1 MLRWMSYLK
10 NACSSLYKRTN
21 LMDGCHSIHTTMYQ
35 VVPMLNPDGVAYGSN
50 RCSLAGCDLNRQWKK
65 PSRTLHPTIY
75 YAKAMVRQ
83 EKAYRDVLLYVDL
96 HGHSRKMNVFMYGCD
111 DKKKPRPMSRIFPK
125 LLSWNTLGRKYL
137 SFADCS
143 FSMKKG
149 RESTA
154 RVVVAKE
161 LGIPNAFTLEGTFAG
176 INFGP
181 LQDQHLNGNHF
192 QEMGHAVCDTLLD
205 FYVPNRESNLSEK
218 VGYDGIALMGKV
230 AHATNKGAK
239 PVLLRSLGGDR
250 HNGKFGGGDLPGFS
264 ADDDDD
270 DEDEDVQGGEGEG
283 ENGTDEQ
290 EVALAEA
297 VSEENGNEEDGAKN
311 GQTVDGAFDEMGSNS
326 DRKSKPGSKRV
337 NDNDDGN
344 GHEVPLSPEVVQA
357 AAALAKD
364 AEDSPSNRRVLEALA
379 AADVAKKNS
388 SPSGGLKRTNSASSS
403 NTIKRGV
410 GNSGDGKG
418 DDGGEGGDGGFGAS
432 DEEDEDDGNDVDSG
446 SEDGGDG
453 GGDDNGDNNDEAEGT
468 GGAATASEPNSPI
481 RREPKG
487 LGGALSSPLAMSG
500 QRLLFEATADREPT
514 VAPPAAD
521 LSPTKAATKSFLGMM
536 MPPAARDGRRSS
548 ATSNVSALDADGSVT
563 CDEGAKG
570 ARLPLVP
577 GIGSGNTVGSSGAGS
592 GSSTGSMF
600 GTNGRY
606 RVNRQRSNR
615 SLDGSGEGS
624 VGSGGGKESSS
635 TTNKGSPPGL
645 AVDQNSHG
653 DRDGERKE
661 ISASLAP
668 TLPAVEFTGMQVRRL
683 SASRSR
689 GSDSG
694 SGSGNGNGNGGEKP
708 HRSAAAG
715 GGSGTEQDGSSGS
728 GGDGTD
734 VRKSGDDASE
744 RNGSEGGT
752 GTPGGSSKT
761 TSGDH
766 QSGTT
771 KSGRSARG
779 STRKRNNNSNSN
791 SNSSSAS
798 GSGSAPTANG
808 VGGGMASAA
817 QRLNHRRAGAAQAQA
832 NATGPTLGTLTASA
846 TGTTSMAG
854 VEKYSGRLKAKARRV
869 RKS

>member
-1 MLRWMSYLK
+1 
-10 NACSSLYKRTN
+10 
-21 LMDGCHSIHTTMYQ
+21 
-35 VVPMLNPDGVAYGSN
+35 MLNPDGVAYGSN

-218 VGYDGIALMGKV
+218 VGHDGIALLGKV

-239 PVLLRSLGGDR
+239 TVLLRSLVGRGNNDSL
-250 HNGKFGGGDLPGFS
+250 GGGLPGLGE
-264 ADDDDD
+264 DDDDD
-270 DEDEDVQGGEGEG
+270 DEEGQGEVDEDENDSDDQESGLVEAALKQEANGEGEG
-283 ENGTDEQ
+283 HKSRTDDGTLNE
-290 EVALAEA
+290 L
-297 VSEENGNEEDGAKN
+297 GNSSGK
-311 GQTVDGAFDEMGSNS
+311 
-326 DRKSKPGSKRV
+326 KSKTKTGGSRRS
-337 NDNDDGN
+337 NDVDDN
-344 GHEVPLSPEVVQA
+344 AREVPLSPEVVQA
-357 AAALAKD
+357 AAALAED
-364 AEDSPSNRRVLEALA
+364 AADSPSNRRVLEALA
-379 AADVAKKNS
+379 AADVAKNS
-388 SPSGGLKRTNSASSS
+388 SPSSGLKRGNSARGSGGVNGQGSTGIGGDS
-403 NTIKRGV
+403 NCDLTD
-410 GNSGDGKG
+410 SQ
-418 DDGGEGGDGGFGAS
+418 GGDGGEAY

-446 SEDGGDG
+446 SEDGGDV
-453 GGDDNGDNNDEAEGT
+453 GDNYDEAEGT
-468 GGAATASEPNSPI
+468 AAAASEPNSPS
-481 RREPKG
+481 RRESKELEG
-487 LGGALSSPLAMSG
+487 VRSSPLAMSG
-500 QRLLFEATADREPT
+500 QRLLFEATANREPT
-514 VAPPAAD
+514 VAPSAD
-521 LSPTKAATKSFLGMM
+521 LSPTKASSSRQSFFDMNM
-536 MPPAARDGRRSS
+536 TDTVPPAARDGRRNS
-548 ATSNVSALDADGSVT
+548 AMSNVSALGADGSVT

-577 GIGSGNTVGSSGAGS
+577 GIGSGNTIGSSGAGS

-600 GTNGRY
+600 GSNGRY

-624 VGSGGGKESSS
+624 VGGSVGSGGGGKEASNSA
-635 TTNKGSPPGL
+635 NKGSPLGL
-645 AVDQNSHG
+645 AVDRNGRNEKNGSV
-653 DRDGERKE
+653 
-661 ISASLAP
+661 SLAP

-689 GSDSG
+689 GSGSGSG
-694 SGSGNGNGNGGEKP
+694 SGSGNGGNGVEKP
-708 HRSAAAG
+708 LRGTAAAASG
-715 GGSGTEQDGSSGS
+715 GDAEQDGSSG
-728 GGDGTD
+728 GD
-734 VRKSGDDASE
+734 VHENRKSGDQISE
-744 RNGSEGGT
+744 PNGSEGGS
-752 GTPGGSSKT
+752 GTPGGGSSKT
-761 TSGDH
+761 ISGDQ
-766 QSGTT
+766 QSSTTATT

-779 STRKRNNNSNSN
+779 STRKRSSNST
-791 SNSSSAS
+791 S
-798 GSGSAPTANG
+798 GSGSASAPSR

-832 NATGPTLGTLTASA
+832 HATGPVLGTLTASVA
-846 TGTTSMAG
+846 GTTSVAG

-869 RKS
+869 RKG